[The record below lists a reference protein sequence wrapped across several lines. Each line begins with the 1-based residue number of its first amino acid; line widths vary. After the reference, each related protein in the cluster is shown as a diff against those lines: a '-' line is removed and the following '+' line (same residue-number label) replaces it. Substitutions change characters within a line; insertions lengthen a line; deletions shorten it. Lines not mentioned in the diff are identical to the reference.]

1 MKAKNVK
8 KIIIF
13 LSIFIELIQAFL
25 LHAQPS
31 EPTGRRLRTIVEEKF
46 SDQSVIIG
54 ATTGSWAFGTY
65 TGEIMDREF
74 SYVTPEN
81 DFKQWRI
88 HPDPGTWNAVEP
100 DKWVQHIVDNNQV
113 LRMHCPISPQCSN
126 WAKNDARTAEELE
139 TNMREFLKAVCE
151 RYNGKSGFE
160 YMDVVNETIV
170 NGKWHHNKPGLD
182 WECPWYKIGVDSDNN
197 QTPLYIKM
205 AFEIAQQYAPDIKL
219 IYNHHGSLSRMD
231 DWQLIA
237 ETVNYLRNFGLRVD
251 GIGWQ
256 AHIDN
261 GWATP
266 ENLNRLR
273 MIIDRAHNNNLEFHI
288 TEASVWLRNGVSETL
303 FDEQA
308 ATYRAILEV
317 LLEKRSTGK
326 VGWNTWHI
334 DDGHG
339 WKTEYYPSLFDAD
352 YTAKPAYYSIQE
364 ALENV
369 VPSKVIEP
377 EKKTLIKTFKLDQN
391 YPNPFNP
398 ITEIKFVLKKSGHIS
413 LVIYNLLG
421 EKIETL
427 LDGYCQAD
435 EYSTRWNGYGMPGGI
450 YIYRLQGEYFS
461 ETKKMILM
469 Q

>member
-1 MKAKNVK
+1 MGIKTTVFF
-8 KIIIF
+8 IF
-13 LSIFIELIQAFL
+13 FEFIYSITLF
-25 LHAQPS
+25 AQPP
-31 EPTGRRLRTIVEEKF
+31 EPSGRRLRTIVQEKF
-46 SDQSVIIG
+46 PDKGVIIG
-54 ATTGSWAFGTY
+54 ATTGSWAFGSY

-88 HPDPGTWNAVEP
+88 HPDPGTWNVVEP

-139 TNMREFLKAVCE
+139 TNMREFLKTVCE

-160 YMDVVNETIV
+160 YMDVVNETII
-170 NGKWHHNKPGLD
+170 NGTWHHNKPGLI
-182 WECPWYKIGVDSDNN
+182 WECPWYKIGVDSDSN
-197 QTPLYIKM
+197 QTPLFIKM
-205 AFEIAQQYAPDIKL
+205 AFEIAQQYAPDIKF
-219 IYNHHGSLSRMD
+219 IYNQHGDLSRMD

-237 ETVNYLRNFGLRVD
+237 ETVGYLRNQGLRVD

-261 GWATP
+261 GWATI

-273 MIIDRAHNNNLEFHI
+273 TIIDWSHENDLEFHI
-288 TEASVWLRNGVSETL
+288 TEASVWLKNGFSETL
-303 FDEQA
+303 LQEQA
-308 ATYRAILEV
+308 ATYRAIIEV

-326 VGWNTWHI
+326 IGWNTWHI

-339 WKTEYYPSLFDAD
+339 WKTEYFPSLFGAD
-352 YTAKPAYYSIQE
+352 YTAKPAYYAIQE
-364 ALENV
+364 ALENA
-369 VPSKVIEP
+369 VPSKVFDL
-377 EKKTLIKTFKLDQN
+377 KKKSSIKTFKLEQN

-398 ITEIKFVLKKSGHIS
+398 KTEIKFVLKKNSNIS
-413 LVIYNLLG
+413 LTIFNLLG

-427 LDGYCQAD
+427 FDGYCQSD
-435 EYSTRWNGYGMPGGI
+435 EYSVQWDGDGMPGGI
-450 YIYRLQGEYFS
+450 YIYRLQGGDFS
-461 ETKKMILM
+461 ETKKMILIL
-469 Q
+469 